1 MNKAFLFVIM
11 LVSVSFVGCIEDST
25 DDTLAEDNTVDESS
39 TEDTNQED
47 EKITP
52 VGVEE
57 DSTLPAIYFL
67 GVTYPDLHLA
77 VALHDSDGFIK
88 SYSIE
93 NNETFVDGGSYG
105 YSSLGNFYDYIYC
118 GEGGVYIMDN
128 VSFIA
133 EYDCHP
139 ASNTIFLDMC
149 NHLDYVNQTI
159 TVMVED
165 NEGNTVFAEYS
176 IKEIDFERCPDFA
189 YRNDPVATFFVS
201 EDSAGVYHVQVIKV
215 SNVAPLEDFYFW
227 LRDGSGHTFVG
238 GNGFGNVGMQYE
250 GVSWNSS
257 GYETGID
264 MTYSGDDAALQSRAT
279 NISNDDGSEFPV
291 KFSDNDQDGL
301 LSSGDTFLV
310 YGPDTGP
317 ARDGW
322 KLDIEYNPSNY
333 LVVSVKLL

>member
-25 DDTLAEDNTVDESS
+25 DDTLTEDNTVDDSS
-39 TEDTNQED
+39 NGDTNQED
-47 EKITP
+47 ETITP

-57 DSTLPAIYFL
+57 ESALPAIYFL
-67 GVTYPDLHLA
+67 GVTYPDIHLA
-77 VALHDSDGFIK
+77 VALYDSDGFIK

-93 NNETFVDGGSYG
+93 NNETFKHGGSYG
-105 YSSLGNFYDYIYC
+105 NSPDTFYYYIYC
-118 GEGGVYIMDN
+118 GEGGVQIMDN
-128 VSFIA
+128 VSFVA

-165 NEGNTVFAEYS
+165 NEGHTFSAEYD
-176 IKEIDFERCPDFA
+176 INETDFERCPDFA
-189 YRNDPVATFFVS
+189 YRNDPIATFFVS
-201 EDSAGVYHVQVIKV
+201 QDSANVYHVEVIKV
-215 SNVAPLEDFYFW
+215 SNEAPLEDFYFW
-227 LRDGSGHTFVG
+227 LRNDSGQTYVG

-264 MTYSGDDAALQSRAT
+264 MTYSGDDDALKSRAT
-279 NISNDDGSEFPV
+279 NISNDDGSQFPV
-291 KFSDNDQDGL
+291 HFSDNDRSGT
-301 LSSGDTFLV
+301 LSSGDQFLV
-310 YGPDTGP
+310 YGPDAGP
-317 ARDGW
+317 AQDGW
-322 KLDIEYNPSNY
+322 KLDIEYDPSNN
-333 LVVSVKLL
+333 LVGSAKLM